1 MHFIFKA
8 RVTGNKVEVY
18 FQSSSNGVRIGTIL
32 TPPQNI
38 IEYIVR
44 FSREERDS
52 DDVV

>member
-8 RVTGNKVEVY
+8 RVTVKVEVY
-18 FQSSSNGVRIGTIL
+18 FQSSSNIVRIGTIL
-32 TPPQNI
+32 TPPQNV
-38 IEYIVR
+38 IENIVR